1 MKFLNKIDGAD
12 KLITDAN
19 NRLVTDTDISNWNN
33 KSDKG
38 HKHTKNE
45 ITDFPVSLPANGGN
59 ADTVGG
65 KSPSDFTLQSYTDS
79 YIRPVNNVARVNLG
93 SPTVTEMALIDSQAT
108 NKIWFHP
115 IDKMIFEESD
125 DGITFNERSDISDTD
140 KRRLVSGNS
149 NASISIP
156 KGKYFRITILPR
168 SYVYLNWIYM
178 YFSTVGNKARFKC
191 EKKRDDGDWITHFDY
206 TNLVSGWPGHIF
218 IPHSTIAFSSQ
229 STSGHYNQV
238 RITIA
243 TEEQTNQYPNM
254 TLFGLEWW
262 GGYPRDSRNI
272 FSYDEYQ
279 NVTFPEELKA
289 KTFKNA
295 SGKEVAYQNDIP
307 TKLSALNK
315 DINFDERYYTKSETY
330 TKTEVN
336 TRLDGK
342 VDKISG
348 KGLSTED
355 YTTAEKNKLA
365 GIEEGA
371 NKYTHPSTHP
381 ASMITESTTKR
392 FVSDTEKSTWN
403 SNKIT
408 VGKTQPNS
416 GWWFEEI
423 D

>member
-1 MKFLNKIDGAD
+1 
-12 KLITDAN
+12 
-19 NRLVTDTDISNWNN
+19 
-33 KSDKG
+33 
-38 HKHTKNE
+38 
-45 ITDFPVSLPANGGN
+45 
-59 ADTVGG
+59 
-65 KSPSDFTLQSYTDS
+65 
-79 YIRPVNNVARVNLG
+79 
-93 SPTVTEMALIDSQAT
+93 
-108 NKIWFHP
+108 
-115 IDKMIFEESD
+115 
-125 DGITFNERSDISDTD
+125 
-140 KRRLVSGNS
+140 
-149 NASISIP
+149 
-156 KGKYFRITILPR
+156 
-168 SYVYLNWIYM
+168 M
-178 YFSTVGNKARFKC
+178 YFSTNGNSARFKC

-206 TNLVSGWPGHIF
+206 TNLVSGWPGHMF

-243 TEEQTNQYPNM
+243 TEEQTNSYSNM
-254 TLFGLEWW
+254 TLHGLEWW
-262 GGYPRDSRNI
+262 GGYPRGSRDI

-307 TKLSALNK
+307 TKLSEFTK
-315 DINFDERYYTKSETY
+315 DINFDERYYTESEVDN
-330 TKTEVN
+330 KLN
-336 TRLDGK
+336 SK
-342 VDKISG
+342 VDKVSG

-371 NKYTHPSTHP
+371 NKYTHPATHP
-381 ASMITESTTKR
+381 ASMITESTSRR
-392 FVSDTEKSTWN
+392 FVSDAEKSTWN

-408 VGKTQPNS
+408 IGKTQPDS